1 MTRVAF
7 TLWLL
12 ITALAPAAWAQ
23 TATTADRTAG
33 MARQDGFIP
42 LYWDAARGRVL
53 LEVPAFDRDVLYY
66 VSAASGAGS
75 VELPF
80 DRGILL
86 TEVIHFQRSGP
97 RVLVVAQ
104 NLRYRVVGGSAAQV
118 ENVRDSFA
126 TSVLAS
132 LPVEA
137 DEGGRVLVDASPL
150 FLRDAADVEGRLRR
164 ANQGTF
170 RLDTGR
176 SGFHAPRIK
185 SFPQNAEI
193 ETIVTFAAD
202 NPGLLVNNVTPDG
215 RAFTLRIH
223 HSFLRAPEGYTPR
236 VADPRIGVS
245 TIAFRDYGRPVN
257 EDTEVQWIT
266 RWRLEKRDPA
276 AAMSEPRVPIVFY
289 LDPGIPEPTRSAMRD
304 GALWWNKAFEAA
316 GFRNAVQVKDPT
328 PDMDPMDIRYAWILW
343 INRDERGFSSG
354 GTFRDP
360 RTGEILGSKTRMDSH
375 RIRTI
380 GNYWESYT
388 PTTGGDDALFV
399 GDTDLLE
406 ALAQPAAAGLP
417 AAQRDL
423 VLLRQS
429 LLTAHELGHV
439 MGFQHNFSSSLD
451 NFASVM
457 EYPTPRV
464 KVTAG
469 KLDLSDAFQR
479 AIGPYDEM
487 TARYAYAD
495 FPAGKERDGLEAVIR
510 EMRAKGLHYV
520 PETDPRWTWYDDR
533 ATPAEY
539 LRETMAARAIMLA
552 SYGPNVLKPG
562 EPIGALRDM
571 RLWMTYLHHRWA
583 IESGLRYVGGMY
595 HEYVVKGD
603 TVPPT
608 TIVPAATQ
616 REVLGLLMS
625 ALDPAALE
633 LPERLL
639 AQLPPHPNGNL
650 EDIAGDY
657 AFDHLRAA
665 RILSAMVLADLLEP
679 ARTAR
684 LVAFADRQSDAL
696 TLPEVLQAVLRA
708 TWTGARPATPM
719 QRSLRRVTERAALDA
734 MMILGGHA
742 DATPD
747 VRAVVLQEVG
757 RLGQSLGARK
767 DDDPVTEAH
776 LRQAERDITR
786 YLQNPAANAPK
797 VVAPGWGERPRSRY
811 PLNPGPP
818 LGGGN

>member
-1 MTRVAF
+1 M
-7 TLWLL
+7 
-12 ITALAPAAWAQ
+12 
-23 TATTADRTAG
+23 
-33 MARQDGFIP
+33 
-42 LYWDAARGRVL
+42 
-53 LEVPAFDRDVLYY
+53 
-66 VSAASGAGS
+66 
-75 VELPF
+75 
-80 DRGILL
+80 
-86 TEVIHFQRSGP
+86 
-97 RVLVVAQ
+97 
-104 NLRYRVVGGSAAQV
+104 
-118 ENVRDSFA
+118 
-126 TSVLAS
+126 
-132 LPVEA
+132 
-137 DEGGRVLVDASPL
+137 
-150 FLRDAADVEGRLRR
+150 
-164 ANQGTF
+164 
-170 RLDTGR
+170 
-176 SGFHAPRIK
+176 
-185 SFPQNAEI
+185 
-193 ETIVTFAAD
+193 
-202 NPGLLVNNVTPDG
+202 
-215 RAFTLRIH
+215 
-223 HSFLRAPEGYTPR
+223 
-236 VADPRIGVS
+236 
-245 TIAFRDYGRPVN
+245 
-257 EDTEVQWIT
+257 
-266 RWRLEKRDPA
+266 
-276 AAMSEPRVPIVFY
+276 
-289 LDPGIPEPTRSAMRD
+289 
-304 GALWWNKAFEAA
+304 WWNKAFEAA

-388 PTTGGDDALFV
+388 PTTGGDDALFMA
-399 GDTDLLE
+399 DTDLLE

-495 FPAGKERDGLEAVIR
+495 FPAGKEREGLEAVIR

-520 PETDPRWTWYDDR
+520 PESDPRWTWYDDR

-625 ALDPAALE
+625 ALNPAAME

-696 TLPEVLQAVLRA
+696 TLPEVMQAVLRA
-708 TWTGARPATPM
+708 TWSGAAPGHAHAAILAAGDRAGSAGRDDDPGRTRRRHPRRPGGRAAGGRAAGPVVERAQGRRPGDRGASAPGRARHHPLPAEPGRERPEGRRPWLGRTAALALSAEPGAASRRRELIRAHRSRRSVVDLQALPLQVETLPRQPEPAGGELDVAGGP
-719 QRSLRRVTERAALDA
+719 QRVLDERPLDVLDRGAQRLVAADHEFGWLQRPLRCRHRTASGSDLRRQVFGHDDRA
-734 MMILGGHA
+734 
-742 DATPD
+742 
-747 VRAVVLQEVG
+747 
-757 RLGQSLGARK
+757 RLGQRHHA
-767 DDDPVTEAH
+767 AH
-776 LRQAERDITR
+776 LVGELAYVAGPGVEQQEFRGRFRDPHSGLAGFLEAALEEVIEQQRDLLAPFAQRRNRQPDDVEPV
-786 YLQNPAANAPK
+786 NGPAHPQL
-797 VVAPGWGERPRSRY
+797 PSHSLDFRRMRT
-811 PLNPGPP
+811 
-818 LGGGN
+818 GGK